1 MADWRM
7 PGPYYAYA
15 YSLLYPDQNY
25 WANAD
30 GEPMVPQMVQP
41 MLNMASYSEP
51 PPVYPPVQVDSRS
64 DKDSASPDSC
74 SAGDSDILS
83 EGQEL
88 PGSARLQ
95 AMGSPVT
102 GEPVSSTLGD
112 NDGNRE
118 IATPDRNN
126 FDATANVKAK
136 KRKLRTA
143 FSQEQMEA
151 LRQRFQ
157 VQKYLTPVEMK
168 TLATMIG
175 LTYKQ
180 IKTWFQNRRMKMK
193 RYQKENSGPEACFP
207 VMPTTAPAKWQ
218 GLHSQGYYLRRHQGE
233 DAEYPKQNSSTAP
246 LPALYPPPQ
255 HTYPHHPPLPD
266 PEYCDKVLSKE
277 LSIKSEEDWQ
287 RHPSGM
293 AVPMR
298 FDYCGSLS
306 TIAQGQPQPLP
317 SYEEQISAAGP
328 QMVQMGSPYAGCHY
342 ALEQYMCRKNS
353 VS

>member
-30 GEPMVPQMVQP
+30 GEPMMPQMVPP

-95 AMGSPVT
+95 ALGSPVA

-118 IATPDRNN
+118 VATPDRNN

-193 RYQKENSGPEACFP
+193 RYQKENSGPEVCFP
-207 VMPTTAPAKWQ
+207 VMPTTAPGCIRKDTIYVDLKVKMQ
-218 GLHSQGYYLRRHQGE
+218 NIQSRTVQLRQCLLCIHHL
-233 DAEYPKQNSSTAP
+233 NTLISTTH
-246 LPALYPPPQ
+246 LCLILN
-255 HTYPHHPPLPD
+255 T
-266 PEYCDKVLSKE
+266 VT
-277 LSIKSEEDWQ
+277 KS
-287 RHPSGM
+287 
-293 AVPMR
+293 
-298 FDYCGSLS
+298 
-306 TIAQGQPQPLP
+306 
-317 SYEEQISAAGP
+317 
-328 QMVQMGSPYAGCHY
+328 
-342 ALEQYMCRKNS
+342 
-353 VS
+353 